1 MKMVVN
7 VGLDLNDSSL
17 EKNDVSVEFDDD
29 VDDIHGTNLIASSL
43 PITHLQPT
51 NLAFGSIV

>member
-7 VGLDLNDSSL
+7 LGLDLKDSSL
-17 EKNDVSVEFDDD
+17 DKNDVSVEFDDN
-29 VDDIHGTNLIASSL
+29 VDDIHGTNLIVSSL
-43 PITHLQPT
+43 PTTHLQPT

>member
-1 MKMVVN
+1 MKMFVN
-7 VGLDLNDSSL
+7 LGLDLNDSSL
-17 EKNDVSVEFDDD
+17 DKNDGSIEF
-29 VDDIHGTNLIASSL
+29 DDIHGTNLIASSL

>member
-7 VGLDLNDSSL
+7 LGLDLNDSSL
-17 EKNDVSVEFDDD
+17 DKNDVLVEFGDD
-29 VDDIHGTNLIASSL
+29 DDIHGTNLIANSL